1 MALDDGYIAVI
12 DKQSRLIQT
21 AKTAINHEWV
31 CQRIDLNLDDVD
43 MKVCLDFF
51 GNFVS
56 CVVYNQDELFDANT
70 NTSKFD
76 LTNGIQSK
84 SLVTGLITLDCNKTF
99 LTAVSLE
106 DIEVAV
112 KHSMKILNPTNPLS
126 GMELWEQIKPSDDNK
141 CMEISEL

>member
-1 MALDDGYIAVI
+1 M
-12 DKQSRLIQT
+12 
-21 AKTAINHEWV
+21 
-31 CQRIDLNLDDVD
+31 
-43 MKVCLDFF
+43 
-51 GNFVS
+51 
-56 CVVYNQDELFDANT
+56 FDANT

-99 LTAVSLE
+99 LTAVLLE